1 MELKVLKELTEEEKI
16 EFAKDEWEQKSM
28 QDWLIK
34 NYDFYKTVDGN
45 IIEIDK
51 PSKLSLTNEL
61 WYDDEYEAPEIN
73 FDNFVEEN
81 RHNCNRYDYY
91 LEKANKTYNR
101 FYFVNN
107 GNLNNVCIMVY
118 NEWELSER
126 PHPEIIRELLADEK
140 QDILELYKRQKEGY
154 IKRLERYWNRYRN
167 NIRTHGYWANR

>member
-1 MELKVLKELTEEEKI
+1 MELKSLKELTEEEKV
-16 EFAKDEWEQKSM
+16 EFAKSEWKQKSM

-91 LEKANKTYNR
+91 LEKANKIYNK
-101 FYFVNN
+101 FYFVNKSCSSLVKYLASPSFKFSSN
-107 GNLNNVCIMVY
+107 KI
-118 NEWELSER
+118 
-126 PHPEIIRELLADEK
+126 PAKEILL
-140 QDILELYKRQKEGY
+140 R
-154 IKRLERYWNRYRN
+154 
-167 NIRTHGYWANR
+167 